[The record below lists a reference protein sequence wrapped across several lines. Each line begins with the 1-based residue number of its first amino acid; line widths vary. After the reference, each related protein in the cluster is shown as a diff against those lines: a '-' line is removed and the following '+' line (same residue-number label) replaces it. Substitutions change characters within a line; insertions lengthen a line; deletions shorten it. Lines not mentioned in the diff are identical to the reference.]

1 MGPKEMKLP
10 DLGQVEFLSR
20 AFLGKEWYEDPPSFV
35 WWRLPDDIL
44 ISVLQTKMTYL
55 AQLTKLEI
63 QAKEIE
69 GNMFTEIAEKLGIQ
83 K

>member
-1 MGPKEMKLP
+1 MGTEKMKLP

-20 AFLGKEWYEDPPSFV
+20 DLVRWRWDMDPPPFV
-35 WWRLPDDIL
+35 WERLPDDIL
-44 ISVLQTKMTYL
+44 ISVLQTKMTHL
-55 AQLTKLEI
+55 AQLTNLEM

-69 GNMFTEIAEKLGIQ
+69 GKMLTEIAEKLGGQ

>member
-1 MGPKEMKLP
+1 MGTKGMKLP
-10 DLGQVEFLSR
+10 DLGQVEFLSK

-44 ISVLQTKMTYL
+44 ISVLRTKMTYL
-55 AQLTKLEI
+55 AELTNLET

-69 GNMFTEIAEKLGIQ
+69 GKMFTEIAEKLGRQ